1 MFPEAPLALRLSG
14 HLLLGVVRIYSK
26 QVDYLFRDCAL
37 VTTWLSKSFVSTQ
50 VDLPDDARQAP
61 VESVTLPQALNLDD
75 FQLDDDTQEGYPI
88 FLFFSLSIEACSVS
102 KIPSLAL
109 VLILFYYLL
118 VINSEYDNHLR
129 SQEDITLTGTFVLLL
144 LILGV
149 RIIRG
154 VYDVDVDYADQ
165 IPTGVDP
172 YVAITFDDVSFLL
185 AFL

>member
-37 VTTWLSKSFVSTQ
+37 FTTWLSKSFVSTQ
-50 VDLPDDARQAP
+50 VDLPEDARQAP

-75 FQLDDDTQEGYPI
+75 FQLDDDTHEGYPI

-109 VLILFYYLL
+109 MLTLF
-118 VINSEYDNHLR
+118 VI
-129 SQEDITLTGTFVLLL
+129 
-144 LILGV
+144 
-149 RIIRG
+149 
-154 VYDVDVDYADQ
+154 
-165 IPTGVDP
+165 
-172 YVAITFDDVSFLL
+172 FL
-185 AFL
+185 